1 MNWWND
7 LFSCCGCEHPGGFEL
22 VKKAAMLCEFQPQH
36 QLLDVAAGN
45 GETVRRLRELIGC
58 TITGLDCDLERVS
71 KDVCFGDAAAMPF
84 GDEVFDGVLIEC
96 SLSQMQDAGKALS
109 ECHRVLKAGGKL
121 ILTDL
126 YARKGGRSE
135 NTMLGRLDSEETIRQ
150 RLGAQ
155 KFSVQLFED
164 ASQLLTEFWAS
175 ALMSG
180 RGDQLYQKMRIDE
193 GLKSCQC
200 GYYLCIAERQ

>member
-22 VKKAAMLCEFQPQH
+22 VKKAAVLCEFQPQH

-45 GETVRRLRELIGC
+45 GEAVRRLRALIGC
-58 TITGLDCDLERVS
+58 TITGLDCDPKRASE
-71 KDVCFGDAAAMPF
+71 DVRFGDAAAMPF
-84 GDEVFDGVLIEC
+84 GDEAFDGVMIEC
-96 SLSQMQDAGKALS
+96 SLSQMQDAGKVLS

-135 NTMLGRLDSEETIRQ
+135 NTILGRLDSEEMIRQ

-164 ASQLLTEFWAS
+164 ASSLLTSFWAS
-175 ALMSG
+175 ALMLG
-180 RGDQLYQKMRIDE
+180 KGERLYQEMKNDAV
-193 GLKSCQC
+193 LKNCRC